1 MRQHFTAPLLLS
13 IALSALVG
21 CASPT
26 GNEKSASAQAGEPTD
41 NGATRTSTDLKEA
54 PEQREM
60 PIPES
65 SVLPLLKAEFA
76 LRARDFELGS
86 SLLTEQAMLLNDPAL
101 TRRALRLA
109 EFISDEQRAAAL
121 SLRLA
126 ELDPNDGAAAAA
138 ASGWL
143 ARSGQ
148 PLRALEYAE
157 YALALGVSVN
167 VAGNLGSFSQFDD
180 NTQRA
185 VAAAIESLSSRWP
198 NDDEIAIAATLL
210 ARLKQDWQLA
220 ESLILPVLQRSP
232 GDVRSIMLWTQ
243 LQIDQS
249 VEDPLERLVEAV
261 TEYPENTELRLQYAR
276 LLGAEGDYS
285 GAQAQFAIL
294 LALDPDNPDMLTTA
308 ALLDFELERY
318 DAALA
323 KFLHLIA
330 LEARLDEA
338 FYYVGRIRAAEDRY
352 PEAVEA
358 FASVRPSRE
367 FRDAKV
373 RAAQILIDT
382 AFASDIR
389 HFFQAQRRT
398 YPSAAEQL
406 FLLEAESLRDW
417 EGESLA
423 AYDRGLSA
431 FPQSFSLL
439 YGRAMIHESEDSLQ
453 AMEHDLRS
461 ILAQDPNHA
470 ATLNALGYSLTNRTQ
485 RYEEAAVLI
494 ERALALS
501 PGDPAI
507 MDSLGWVYYKL
518 GQYVQSESLLRE
530 AHAAF
535 PDPEVAAH
543 LGEVLWAQGR
553 EVEAKD
559 VWQDGLNRVSDHP
572 IILEAID
579 RLGAALP

>member
-1 MRQHFTAPLLLS
+1 MRTHFIALLLFS
-13 IALSALVG
+13 LVLSSLVG
-21 CASPT
+21 CASP
-26 GNEKSASAQAGEPTD
+26 AS
-41 NGATRTSTDLKEA
+41 NGTPAPSRAEESVATEVTQEANDLAKA
-54 PEQREM
+54 PEPPET
-60 PIPES
+60 PIPAA
-65 SVLPLLKAEFA
+65 SVLPLLTAEFA
-76 LRARDFELGS
+76 LRARDFDLGS
-86 SLLTEQAMLLNDPAL
+86 SLLTEQAMVLSDPELA
-101 TRRALRLA
+101 RRALRLA
-109 EFISDEQRAAAL
+109 EFVSDEQRAAAL

-126 ELDPNDGAAAAA
+126 ELDPDDGAAAAA

-148 PLRALEYAE
+148 PLKALDYAAIALER
-157 YALALGVSVN
+157 GVSVN
-167 VAGNLGSFSQFDD
+167 VAGNLGSFSQFDED
-180 NTQRA
+180 TQLA
-185 VAAAIESLSSRWP
+185 IAAAIESLSSRWP
-198 NDDEIAIAATLL
+198 DDDEVAIAATLL
-210 ARLKQDWQLA
+210 ARLQQDWPRA
-220 ESLILPVLQRSP
+220 ESLILPVLRRSP
-232 GDVRSIMLWTQ
+232 NDVRSIMLWTQ

-249 VEDPLERLVEAV
+249 VEDPLERLVDAIAD
-261 TEYPENTELRLQYAR
+261 YPENTELRLQYAR

-285 GAQAQFAIL
+285 GARAQFAIL
-294 LALDPDNPDMLTTA
+294 LELEPNNPDMISTA
-308 ALLDFELERY
+308 ALLDFELELY

-323 KFLHLIA
+323 KFLQLIA

-338 FYYVGRIRAAEDRY
+338 FYYVGRIQAADDRY
-352 PEAVEA
+352 SEAIEA
-358 FASVRPSRE
+358 FGSVGPSRE

-373 RAAQILIDT
+373 RAAQVLIDT

-389 HFFQAQRRT
+389 QFFDAQRRT
-398 YPSAAEQL
+398 YPSSAEQL

-417 EGESLA
+417 SGESLE
-423 AYDRGLSA
+423 AYDRGLAA

-439 YGRAMIHESEDSLQ
+439 YGRAMIHESEGSLW
-453 AMEHDLRS
+453 AMEQDLRR

-530 AHAAF
+530 AHAAL

-559 VWQDGLNRVSDHP
+559 VWQEGLNRVSDHP

-579 RLGAALP
+579 RLGVALP

>member
-1 MRQHFTAPLLLS
+1 MRTHFIALLLFS
-13 IALSALVG
+13 LVLSSLVG
-21 CASPT
+21 CASPANNGT
-26 GNEKSASAQAGEPTD
+26 PAPSRAEESVATEVTQEANDLEK
-41 NGATRTSTDLKEA
+41 A
-54 PEQREM
+54 PEPPET
-60 PIPES
+60 PIPAA
-65 SVLPLLKAEFA
+65 SVLPLLTAEFA
-76 LRARDFELGS
+76 LRARDFDLGS
-86 SLLTEQAMLLNDPAL
+86 SLLTEQAMVLSDPELA
-101 TRRALRLA
+101 RRALRLA
-109 EFISDEQRAAAL
+109 EFVSDEQRAAAL

-126 ELDPNDGAAAAA
+126 ELDPDDGAAAAA

-148 PLRALEYAE
+148 PLKALDYAAIALER
-157 YALALGVSVN
+157 GVSVN
-167 VAGNLGSFSQFDD
+167 VAGNLGSFSQFDED
-180 NTQRA
+180 TQLA
-185 VAAAIESLSSRWP
+185 IAAAIESLSSRWP
-198 NDDEIAIAATLL
+198 DDDEVAIAATLL
-210 ARLKQDWQLA
+210 ARLQQDWPRA
-220 ESLILPVLQRSP
+220 ESLILPVLRRSP
-232 GDVRSIMLWTQ
+232 NDVRSIMLWTQ

-249 VEDPLERLVEAV
+249 VEDPLERLVDAIAD
-261 TEYPENTELRLQYAR
+261 YPENTELRLQYAR

-285 GAQAQFAIL
+285 GARAQFAIL
-294 LALDPDNPDMLTTA
+294 LELEPNNPDMISTA
-308 ALLDFELERY
+308 ALLDFELELY

-323 KFLHLIA
+323 KFLQLIA

-338 FYYVGRIRAAEDRY
+338 FYYVGRIQAADDRY
-352 PEAVEA
+352 SEAIEA
-358 FASVRPSRE
+358 FASVGPSRE

-373 RAAQILIDT
+373 RAAQVLIDT

-389 HFFQAQRRT
+389 QFFDAQRRT
-398 YPSAAEQL
+398 YPSSAEQL

-417 EGESLA
+417 SGESLE
-423 AYDRGLSA
+423 AYDRGLGA

-439 YGRAMIHESEDSLQ
+439 YGRAMIHESEGSLW
-453 AMEHDLRS
+453 AMEQDLRR

-530 AHAAF
+530 AHAAL

-559 VWQDGLNRVSDHP
+559 VWQEGLNRVSDHP

-579 RLGAALP
+579 RLGVALP

>member
-1 MRQHFTAPLLLS
+1 MRTHFIALLLFS
-13 IALSALVG
+13 LVLSSLVG
-21 CASPT
+21 CASPANNGT
-26 GNEKSASAQAGEPTD
+26 PAPSRAEESVATEVTQEANDLEK
-41 NGATRTSTDLKEA
+41 A
-54 PEQREM
+54 PEPPET
-60 PIPES
+60 PIPAA
-65 SVLPLLKAEFA
+65 SVLPLLTAEFA
-76 LRARDFELGS
+76 LRARDFDLGS
-86 SLLTEQAMLLNDPAL
+86 SLLTEQAMVLSDPELA
-101 TRRALRLA
+101 RRALRLA
-109 EFISDEQRAAAL
+109 EFVSDEQRAAAL

-126 ELDPNDGAAAAA
+126 ELDPDDGAAAAA

-148 PLRALEYAE
+148 PLKALDYAAIALER
-157 YALALGVSVN
+157 GVSVN
-167 VAGNLGSFSQFDD
+167 VAGNLGSFSQFDED
-180 NTQRA
+180 TQLA
-185 VAAAIESLSSRWP
+185 IAAAIESLSSRWP
-198 NDDEIAIAATLL
+198 DDDEVAIAATLL
-210 ARLKQDWQLA
+210 ARLQQDWPRA
-220 ESLILPVLQRSP
+220 ESLILPVLRRSP
-232 GDVRSIMLWTQ
+232 NDVRSIMLWTQ

-249 VEDPLERLVEAV
+249 VEDPLERLVDAIAD
-261 TEYPENTELRLQYAR
+261 YPENTELRLQYAR

-285 GAQAQFAIL
+285 GARAQFAIL
-294 LALDPDNPDMLTTA
+294 LELEPNNPDMISTA
-308 ALLDFELERY
+308 ALLDFELELY

-323 KFLHLIA
+323 KFLQLIA

-338 FYYVGRIRAAEDRY
+338 FYYVGRIQAADDRY
-352 PEAVEA
+352 SEAIEA
-358 FASVRPSRE
+358 FGSVGPSRE

-373 RAAQILIDT
+373 RAAQVLIDT

-389 HFFQAQRRT
+389 QFFDAQRRT

-417 EGESLA
+417 SGESLE
-423 AYDRGLSA
+423 AYDRGLAA

-439 YGRAMIHESEDSLQ
+439 YGRAMIHESEGSLW
-453 AMEHDLRS
+453 AMEQDLRR

-530 AHAAF
+530 AHAAL

-559 VWQDGLNRVSDHP
+559 VWQEGLNRVSDHP

-579 RLGAALP
+579 RLGVALP

>member
-60 PIPES
+60 PITES

-86 SLLTEQAMLLNDPAL
+86 SLLTEQAMVLNDPAL

-232 GDVRSIMLWTQ
+232 SDVRSIMLWTQ

-249 VEDPLERLVEAV
+249 VEDPLERLGEAV

-294 LALDPDNPDMLTTA
+294 LALDPDNPDMLSTA

-406 FLLEAESLRDW
+406 FLLEAE
-417 EGESLA
+417 
-423 AYDRGLSA
+423 
-431 FPQSFSLL
+431 
-439 YGRAMIHESEDSLQ
+439 
-453 AMEHDLRS
+453 
-461 ILAQDPNHA
+461 
-470 ATLNALGYSLTNRTQ
+470 
-485 RYEEAAVLI
+485 
-494 ERALALS
+494 
-501 PGDPAI
+501 
-507 MDSLGWVYYKL
+507 
-518 GQYVQSESLLRE
+518 
-530 AHAAF
+530 
-535 PDPEVAAH
+535 
-543 LGEVLWAQGR
+543 
-553 EVEAKD
+553 
-559 VWQDGLNRVSDHP
+559 
-572 IILEAID
+572 
-579 RLGAALP
+579 

>member
-1 MRQHFTAPLLLS
+1 VATEVTQEANDL
-13 IALSALVG
+13 
-21 CASPT
+21 
-26 GNEKSASAQAGEPTD
+26 EK
-41 NGATRTSTDLKEA
+41 A
-54 PEQREM
+54 PEPPET
-60 PIPES
+60 PIPAA
-65 SVLPLLKAEFA
+65 SVLPLLTAEFA
-76 LRARDFELGS
+76 LRARDFDLGS
-86 SLLTEQAMLLNDPAL
+86 SLLTEQAMVLSDPELA
-101 TRRALRLA
+101 RRALRLA
-109 EFISDEQRAAAL
+109 EFVSDEQRAAAL

-126 ELDPNDGAAAAA
+126 ELDPDDGAAAAA

-148 PLRALEYAE
+148 PLKALDYAAIALER
-157 YALALGVSVN
+157 GVSVN
-167 VAGNLGSFSQFDD
+167 VAGNLGSFSQFDED
-180 NTQRA
+180 TQLA
-185 VAAAIESLSSRWP
+185 IAAAIESLSSRWP
-198 NDDEIAIAATLL
+198 DDDEVAIAATLL
-210 ARLKQDWQLA
+210 ARLQQDWPRA
-220 ESLILPVLQRSP
+220 ESLILPVLRRSP
-232 GDVRSIMLWTQ
+232 NDVRSIMLWTQ

-249 VEDPLERLVEAV
+249 VEDPLERLVDAIAD
-261 TEYPENTELRLQYAR
+261 YPENTELRLQYAR

-285 GAQAQFAIL
+285 GARAQFAIL
-294 LALDPDNPDMLTTA
+294 LELEPNNPDMISTA
-308 ALLDFELERY
+308 ALLDFELELY

-323 KFLHLIA
+323 KFLQLIA

-338 FYYVGRIRAAEDRY
+338 FYYVGRIQAADDRY
-352 PEAVEA
+352 SEAIEA
-358 FASVRPSRE
+358 FGSVGPSRE

-373 RAAQILIDT
+373 RAAQVLIDT
-382 AFASDIR
+382 AFANDIR
-389 HFFQAQRRT
+389 QFFDAQRRT
-398 YPSAAEQL
+398 YPSSAEQL

-417 EGESLA
+417 SGESLE
-423 AYDRGLSA
+423 AYDRGLAA

-439 YGRAMIHESEDSLQ
+439 YGRAMIHESEGSLW
-453 AMEHDLRS
+453 AMEQDLRR

-530 AHAAF
+530 AHAAL

-559 VWQDGLNRVSDHP
+559 VWQEGLNRVSDHP

-579 RLGAALP
+579 RLGVALP

>member
-86 SLLTEQAMLLNDPAL
+86 SLLTEQAMVLNDPAL

-294 LALDPDNPDMLTTA
+294 LALDPDNPDMLSTA

-323 KFLHLIA
+323 KFLHLIT

-439 YGRAMIHESEDSLQ
+439 YGRAMIHESEGSLQ

-485 RYEEAAVLI
+485 RYEEAAVLV